1 MSLHLA
7 ILRNQYRDSVALM
20 QLSAALAKLEGI
32 TQASAVMATPANLEL
47 LTRAGLLADAPD
59 AAPNDLLIALQGDEG
74 AFEAALANARQALDA
89 KGGKGGSG
97 PAALPANS
105 LTMALERQPDSN
117 LALISVPGQYATAE
131 AEKALRAGLNVM
143 LFSDNV
149 SGADERRLKLLAT
162 ELGRIVMGPDC
173 GTAIIHGVPLA
184 FANVCR
190 QGSIG
195 CVGAS
200 GTGLQQVTVLIDR
213 LGEGVS
219 QAIGTGGHDLHAS
232 IGGLSMLAGIRAL
245 KEDET
250 TRVIVLVSKPPAED
264 VARAVLDAA
273 ISTGKPVVVN
283 FLGADP
289 ARLPQHPQL
298 HYASTLQSAAQMAVA
313 LVRGQRPADQA
324 PALDAALASGAR
336 TLLGAQQRQ
345 LRGLYS
351 GGTFCY
357 EATLM
362 LGGALP
368 GLHSNTPTA
377 SVPAP
382 DDVWEVRGHS
392 LIDLGDDEFTR
403 GRPHPMIDHRLRNE
417 RFIAA
422 AADPAVAVILFDIV
436 LGFGAHESPLE
447 AMRDTLLEVR
457 AMAREAGRTVHLVA
471 TVCGTNADPQNYAR
485 QWEGFAELGVMLTA
499 SNAEAVAL
507 ARAIVAD
514 L

>member
-32 TQASAVMATPANLEL
+32 RQASAVMATPANLAL
-47 LTRAGLLADAPD
+47 LERAGLVSGAPE
-59 AAPNDLLIALQGDEG
+59 AAPNDLLIALEGDEA
-74 AFEAALANARQALDA
+74 AFDSALDTARQALEA
-89 KGGKGGSG
+89 KGGDGDGG
-97 PAALPANS
+97 PQRLPANS
-105 LTMALERQPDSN
+105 LTMALERQGDSN

-149 SGADERRLKLLAT
+149 SGEDERRLKELAT
-162 ELGRIVMGPDC
+162 SLGRIVMGPDC

-190 QGSIG
+190 PGRIG

-219 QAIGTGGHDLHAS
+219 QAIGTGGHDLAEA

-245 KEDET
+245 GEDDA
-250 TRVIVLVSKPPAED
+250 TRVIVLVSKPPAEA
-264 VARAVLDAA
+264 VARKVLDAA
-273 ISTGKPVVVN
+273 LATGKPVIVN

-289 ARLPQHPQL
+289 ARLPQHPHL

-313 LVRGQRPADQA
+313 CARGDAVADSASAFDAGVARAARSLLA
-324 PALDAALASGAR
+324 P
-336 TLLGAQQRQ
+336 RQ
-345 LRGLYS
+345 CMLRGLYS

-368 GLHSNTPTA
+368 GLRSNTPA
-377 SVPAP
+377 KGVPAP
-382 DDVWEVRGHS
+382 DDVWQASGHC

-417 RFIAA
+417 RFLAA
-422 AADPAVAVILFDIV
+422 AGDASVAVILFDIV
-436 LGFGAHESPLE
+436 LGYGAHEDPLS
-447 AMRDTLLEVR
+447 AMRDTLLEAR
-457 AMAREAGRTVHLVA
+457 AMAREAGRPLHLVA
-471 TVCGTNADPQNYAR
+471 TVCGTDADPQGYAR
-485 QWEGFAELGVMLTA
+485 QCAGFAELGVMLAA